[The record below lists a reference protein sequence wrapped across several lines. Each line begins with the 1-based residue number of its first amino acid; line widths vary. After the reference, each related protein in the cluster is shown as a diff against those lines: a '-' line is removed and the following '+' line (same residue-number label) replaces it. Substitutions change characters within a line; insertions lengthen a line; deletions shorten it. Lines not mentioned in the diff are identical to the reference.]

1 MTAECEAGVCV
12 KAVDSNTGIV
22 WVILQTYS
30 TCATY
35 KQPASWQKKTL
46 KKEAEEKKK
55 SSRADLSLKGAWIRV

>member
-35 KQPASWQKKTL
+35 KQPASWEKKT
-46 KKEAEEKKK
+46 EE
-55 SSRADLSLKGAWIRV
+55 RG